1 MGPRVSVADAV
12 AYWPDVMAAYEADRV
27 VVPHAA
33 MEAYR
38 QAAAGVLDPALI
50 DGGDVERVEFMQG
63 PDVVGAQV
71 AVGVLTEESG

>member
-1 MGPRVSVADAV
+1 MSVADAV

-33 MEAYR
+33 VGAYR

-50 DGGDVERVEFMQG
+50 EGGDVGRVEFMRG
-63 PDVVGAQV
+63 AGVVGAQV
-71 AVGVLTEESG
+71 AVGVLTEENG